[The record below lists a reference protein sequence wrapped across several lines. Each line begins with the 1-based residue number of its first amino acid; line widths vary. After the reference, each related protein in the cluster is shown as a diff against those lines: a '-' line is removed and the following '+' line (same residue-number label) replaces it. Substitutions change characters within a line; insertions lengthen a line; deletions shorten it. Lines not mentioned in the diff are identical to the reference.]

1 MKNKMKIIKL
11 LKDSAD
17 KLISVLNIQKSRG
30 YKYCTTV
37 HIHNDVSTILKNRR
51 AIENPSTRIL
61 QKLR

>member
-1 MKNKMKIIKL
+1 MKIIKI
-11 LKDSAD
+11 LKDGAD
-17 KLISVLNIQKSRG
+17 RLVSILNIKKSRG